1 MESGCCYAAFSE
13 FNQLS
18 RFTRTFPGRKAEGR
32 RTKGRDNSVKW
43 DLNPCDCSCTGAA
56 GEWAEGTVTECC
68 VFECGSFVQAKSN
81 WTVLGFC
88 MLVVIS
94 SLWDFL
100 SLLIP
105 DLYVCGQSPAQCRGL
120 TQGMCNQETCMGLNK
135 CHVISAQNTL
145 KVTRITIPNSCA
157 N

>member
-1 MESGCCYAAFSE
+1 MQLLANSTSSADFS
-13 FNQLS
+13 
-18 RFTRTFPGRKAEGR
+18 RTEGR
-32 RTKGRDNSVKW
+32 GETDKRTWQLCEMGFKPMW
-43 DLNPCDCSCTGAA
+43 LFLHGAA

-81 WTVLGFC
+81 LTVLGFRV
-88 MLVVIS
+88 LVVIS

-105 DLYVCGQSPAQCRGL
+105 DLYVCGQSPAQCHGL
-120 TQGMCNQETCMGLNK
+120 AQGLCNQEPCPCLYQS
-135 CHVISAQNTL
+135 HVISAQNTL
-145 KVTRITIPNSCA
+145 KVMRITIPNSCA